1 MIGIPTTADSLSDY
15 AHKFDQEGYCC
26 VNQFTSNCVLM
37 ENLAGWVKIGMGI
50 TGPVICYADKDMVFV
65 NVGKFLMTLLDD
77 GHNIDDGEDHA
88 S

>member
-1 MIGIPTTADSLSDY
+1 
-15 AHKFDQEGYCC
+15 
-26 VNQFTSNCVLM
+26 M

-50 TGPVICYADKDMVFV
+50 TGPVICYADKDMVLV

-77 GHNIDDGEDHA
+77 GHNTDDGEDHA